1 MYDTWKIYRPLSNEG
16 SNDVDGACSVNYD
29 DDRDPEIQTLLER
42 CKYKH
47 GNCLGSFDQE
57 DVISVGSP
65 SVNLMGMN
73 STC

>member
-1 MYDTWKIYRPLSNEG
+1 MTRGRGG
-16 SNDVDGACSVNYD
+16 SGAEVS
-29 DDRDPEIQTLLER
+29 ER
-42 CKYKH
+42 QFKH
-47 GNCLGSFDQE
+47 SGSFDQE

>member
-1 MYDTWKIYRPLSNEG
+1 MGPRRLGAEVTRGRGG
-16 SNDVDGACSVNYD
+16 SGAEVS
-29 DDRDPEIQTLLER
+29 ELQF
-42 CKYKH
+42 KH
-47 GNCLGSFDQE
+47 GGSFDQE